1 MSTHGHKG
9 VQDLLRGSVANEVRH
24 RTTVPVLMV
33 RGVAATDRSP
43 REREPR
49 VARRSPARSRTI
61 SRRSTTSSAARSRR
75 RRTTSPLRLDISPAS
90 VSGMVRR
97 LADQGLITH
106 EPYRGVRL
114 TEDGRRAALRTLR
127 RHRILECYLTEV
139 LGYPWDRVHDEA
151 EQLEHAASE
160 ELIERMAS
168 RSAIRRTIRTARRS
182 RRARAWSRRRRCAL
196 SATRRSGEQVRVRQV
211 MDKDAER
218 LRYLAE
224 LGIRP
229 GALRAHPRPRAVRR
243 ADHALGGRSGGGV
256 TRVIGPALADAGVR
270 RAVRRGL
277 IAGGLTGTRIAHV
290 VHASRALSPEE
301 RVTARPNP

>member
-1 MSTHGHKG
+1 VNASAASQPLSGPVEDYLKAIY
-9 VQDLLRGSVANEVRH
+9 DLERGAQ
-24 RTTVPVLMV
+24 
-33 RGVAATDRSP
+33 AATTNEIA
-43 REREPR
+43 ERL
-49 VARRSPARSRTI
+49 A
-61 SRRSTTSSAARSRR
+61 
-75 RRTTSPLRLDISPAS
+75 ISPAS
-90 VSGMVRR
+90 VSGMMRR

-168 RSAIRRTIRTARRS
+168 ALGDPAHDPHGAPIPSREGEVDEPTLRTLAD
-182 RRARAWSRRRRCAL
+182 AAV
-196 SATRRSGEQVRVRQV
+196 GEQVRVRQV

-229 GALRAHPRPRAVRR
+229 GALVRILERAPFDGPIT
-243 ADHALGGRSGGGV
+243 LGVGRTGAGV
-256 TRVIGPALADAGVR
+256 TRVIGPALAEQVFVEPFGAD
-270 RAVRRGL
+270 
-277 IAGGLTGTRIAHV
+277 
-290 VHASRALSPEE
+290 
-301 RVTARPNP
+301 